1 MNFKLGIKI
10 SLLGTLVEAIGI
22 VLDVLHHLDIGIETP
37 EGLLTW
43 NHGIIFIGFLIN
55 FVGVLITLFSA
66 RKMGAAETAKIAIPL
81 KVDG

>member
-10 SLLGTLVEAIGI
+10 SLLGTLVEAVGI
-22 VLDVLHHLDIGIETP
+22 VLDILHHLDIGIKTP

-55 FVGVLITLFSA
+55 FVGVLITLFWA
-66 RKMGAAETAKIAIPL
+66 QKTTALEPAGRAQWEKRA
-81 KVDG
+81 